1 MRTTIRTVAAADDTL
16 VEHEGAVLCLR
27 CFHEEVRGS
36 LHTYDFDGP
45 ATEECYCRGCR
56 RWGNKVFAAVRR
68 QDIFGLPAIGPAPA

>member
-16 VEHEGAVLCLR
+16 VEHDVSVLCLR

-36 LHTYDFDGP
+36 LHTFDFEGPDG
-45 ATEECYCRGCR
+45 EETYCIVCR

-68 QDIFGLPAIGPAPA
+68 QDLFGLPAIGPAPA